1 MYLFKMHQQ
10 FLKIQHLEELFTPKE
25 PLDNET
31 LTCYNTIETMLGT
44 VREWTL
50 LFSQQLS
57 GFTNN
62 GEKYNRGWR
71 VQERSTSFH
80 LMHSDVDESR

>member
-50 LFSQQLS
+50 LFSRQLS

-62 GEKYNRGWR
+62 GENTIGVEECRKG
-71 VQERSTSFH
+71 QPLFI
-80 LMHSDVDESR
+80 